1 MLLAMQHDRLITMIK
16 ESITLMCKSTLMYS
30 NELCVEGLL
39 GITLD
44 KRDVFLV
51 NIKEIFQSDN
61 PPPPSVSSS
70 NVTDVSHDNTR
81 DDMQVISDGENGKPQ
96 HEPPRKVA
104 KHVHS
109 QNECNSES
117 SFHAPH
123 QSEAERTSRV
133 AFENNMVEL
142 TSCVETLTSATT
154 SMSDSKFPAGIVIK
168 EEVHDIDFGH
178 DNTNDSTVIRDA
190 RLSAAVNQSFSSGP
204 FTSTPFHASMYSSA
218 ASPSTTCADA
228 LDTRFSLPVSL
239 FAVLSYI
246 NIGVLT
252 TLVM

>member
-61 PPPPSVSSS
+61 PPPQSVSSS
-70 NVTDVSHDNTR
+70 NVTDVSHDTAR
-81 DDMQVISDGENGKPQ
+81 DDQQVMSDSETRKFQ

-104 KHVHS
+104 KHVPK
-109 QNECNSES
+109 QNKSSSENS
-117 SFHAPH
+117 FQAPH
-123 QSEAERTSRV
+123 QSEAERSSRV
-133 AFENNMVEL
+133 AFENNMAEL

-154 SMSDSKFPAGIVIK
+154 STSDSKFPAGIVIK

-178 DNTNDSTVIRDA
+178 ENTNDSTVIRDA
-190 RLSAAVNQSFSSGP
+190 RLSAAVNQSFSSVP
-204 FTSTPFHASMYSSA
+204 FTSTPYHASMYSSA
-218 ASPSTTCADA
+218 VSPSTTSADV

-239 FAVLSYI
+239 CAMAIKNWVS
-246 NIGVLT
+246 
-252 TLVM
+252 